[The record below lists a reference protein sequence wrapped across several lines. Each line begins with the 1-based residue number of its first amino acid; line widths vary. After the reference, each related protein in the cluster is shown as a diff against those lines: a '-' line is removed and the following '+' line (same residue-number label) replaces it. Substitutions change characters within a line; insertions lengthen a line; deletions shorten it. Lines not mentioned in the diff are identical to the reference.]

1 MPGVDADRRLGDV
14 TERCNPPDLI
24 AAIELGEPEVAIG
37 SDRDVVRLRAGADAV
52 TELGNDLRAPP
63 KAGKV
68 SVSAEPTKMRGKV
81 SWTTA
86 SPRGCVVGF
95 AAR

>member
-1 MPGVDADRRLGDV
+1 MRARSDADRELGDV

-52 TELGNDLRAPP
+52 TELGNDLRSRA
-63 KAGKV
+63 
-68 SVSAEPTKMRGKV
+68 AEGQAK
-81 SWTTA
+81 
-86 SPRGCVVGF
+86 
-95 AAR
+95 